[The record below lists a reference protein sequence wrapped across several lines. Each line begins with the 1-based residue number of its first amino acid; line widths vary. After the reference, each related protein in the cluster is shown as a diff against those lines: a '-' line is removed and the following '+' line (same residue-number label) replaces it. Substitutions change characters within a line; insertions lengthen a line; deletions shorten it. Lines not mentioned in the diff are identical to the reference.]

1 RLNHE
6 LARAKARAE
15 QANLDKT
22 RFIAAASHDILQPLN
37 AARLFTSSLVERTTT
52 KPEGRLARQVD
63 AALESVEEILS
74 ALLEISRIDA
84 GAMKPEITAFP
95 VMDVLA
101 PLARE
106 FAAPAAE
113 KGLRLR
119 VVPSSLWVRSDR
131 RLLRRLLQNLLSNAI
146 KYTHEGG
153 VLMGCRR
160 QGGQLRVIV
169 MDTGPGIP
177 QDKRAAV
184 FNEFTRLPEHE
195 GAPGLGLGLSIVE
208 RITRMLGD
216 TIDLESRPGHG
227 TMFTLR
233 VPLARAGAR
242 PSRRAEARPA
252 PPPEAGAA
260 KVLVIDDDATILQGM
275 KTLLG
280 GWGHEVV
287 TAHDA
292 ATAQAHMSAGRR
304 FTAIIA
310 DYHLGGNIDGISL
323 IRALRGAAGGELPAI
338 LITANSGP
346 GLRKRASRERIILL
360 NKPVRPAALR
370 ATLNRACQISRPP
383 KRAAAE

>member
-1 RLNHE
+1 M
-6 LARAKARAE
+6 
-15 QANLDKT
+15 
-22 RFIAAASHDILQPLN
+22 
-37 AARLFTSSLVERTTT
+37 
-52 KPEGRLARQVD
+52 D

-119 VVPSSLWVRSDR
+119 VVPSSLWVKSDR

-146 KYTHEGG
+146 KYTREGK

-160 QGGQLRVIV
+160 RGETLGIIV

-177 QDKRAAV
+177 QDKRAAI
-184 FNEFTRLPEHE
+184 FHEFTRLPEHE
-195 GAPGLGLGLSIVE
+195 GAQGLGLGLSIVE
-208 RITRMLGD
+208 RISRMLGCS
-216 TIDLESRPGHG
+216 IDLESRPGHG

-242 PSRRAEARPA
+242 PSRRDEARPA
-252 PPPEAGAA
+252 PSPDAA
-260 KVLVIDDDATILQGM
+260 AARVLVIDDDATILQGM

-287 TAHDA
+287 IAQDTATAH
-292 ATAQAHMSAGRR
+292 AHMAADGR

-310 DYHLGGNIDGISL
+310 DYHLGEDIDGISL
-323 IRALRGAAGGELPAI
+323 IRALREKAGDELPAI
-338 LITANSGP
+338 LITANNGP
-346 GLRKRASRERIILL
+346 DLRKRASRERIILL